1 MDSWMDQGCQQFQ
14 FPPQSSKPTAWQ
26 RDIMGNLQAR
36 SVGPS
41 HQYWTSNAGAHPPQS
56 YQYPSSDWQAR
67 ATSCKQIP
75 TGQHNP
81 NHWGVNGH
89 FQSGN
94 PQSTAGVGAQ
104 QGFPQ
109 NCPQSSAAQGP
120 TSIGLYQQVT
130 PGSTYTTAANS
141 FPHGHWSDTL
151 AYNTHNL
158 NHRQNSSQDRP
169 FSSVC
174 PPPEYFSAVNQSFRQ
189 MTTKSSSSQQAVSR
203 SQRAQPHHAP
213 VSRGQYNT
221 SSCSRADRLP
231 EHTSDRTSGRVITKI
246 AENLCKSVSSSHPAR
261 YYGKQYVSHSQNQSQ
276 NQNQNQSQNR
286 NQKQN
291 QNQSQNQNWSQN
303 QSQVRGSE
311 LNHHTQVAGN
321 DSHTFQSVPLCSTQS
336 SPKTTLSR
344 AAKRSKAPE
353 TKTKDSYQSPDQP
366 SRYASQPEYSS
377 PVFTAMSKGV
387 STGDSVDRSP
397 DCVGTRAVAVVQP
410 LLQESCHQDARH
422 NTSPDMTKQ
431 PPEPAATYEL
441 PRRKSQEFRKSPKKS
456 KQTTSEECET
466 SDPLGSA
473 DPLLDP
479 AADLTQNQ
487 PTGPEPAAADI
498 QDHQNVS
505 PALSEPAAEAPESV
519 VELSSVPT
527 IPHTPGMMMKLI
539 QELNEDNMN
548 HIRKSSHCSTAS
560 KLMDM
565 FWDGDLKIFVTYLK
579 KKVFSQIGYEA
590 DAFCREHV
598 TKDTVIMSGVKEDNW
613 KAVKG
618 HRILKHDE
626 VYTEPPYRPFWLIDN
641 EKLDDIEKEFG
652 LPWPLRRRLHTME
665 SDIQRDQ
672 GDSISEEILRDVSE
686 TVLALTEQEQ
696 VDLSGRKSSCSDE
709 TTSTKSATS
718 EESSDPY
725 GALEIKVLPPEEA
738 LLIFEQAVM
747 GTAAQSGSQ
756 ASCSAEAKLLEVVNL
771 TLRDLEQEGAAISP
785 VDQVSCLEEYQS
797 AKDPL
802 KDART
807 CKEEGQLEN
816 NKMHG
821 ISSDCMS
828 NPTEGED
835 PDPTEREHPD
845 PMEGEHPDPMEGEHP
860 DPTER
865 EHSDSME
872 REHSDPTEREHPDP
886 MEGEHPDPMEGEHP
900 DPMEGEHPD
909 HTERKHPDLMEGEHP
924 DPTKRE
930 HPDSMQGEHSDPTER
945 EHPDLMQGEH
955 SDPTE
960 REHPDSM
967 QGEHSDPTEREHPD
981 PMQGEHSDPTEREHP
996 DPMQGEHSDPTERE
1010 HPDSMQGE
1018 HPDLME
1024 GEHSDPTEREHPDLM
1039 EGEHPDPTKREHPDL
1054 MEGEHS
1060 DPTEREHPDL
1070 MQGEHSDP
1078 TEREHPDSMQGEH
1091 SDPTEREHPDPMQG
1105 EHSDPTEREHPDPM
1119 QGEHS
1124 DPTEREHPDSMQGE
1138 HPDLMEGEHS
1148 DPTEREHPD
1157 LMQGKHSDP
1166 TEREHPDSMQGEHSD
1181 PTEREHPDPMQGEHS
1196 DPTEREHP
1204 DSMQGE
1210 HPDPTE
1216 REHPDLMEGE
1226 HSDPTEREHPDL
1238 MEGEHPD
1245 PTKREHPDLME
1256 GEHSDPMEG
1265 EHPARVGGS
1274 CNTQTII
1281 YVETVDSLEN
1291 RETDSFQEV
1300 LNSSQFSDTLITEEM
1315 DNVLLGCEN
1324 IAPEP
1329 VDTDTPGR
1337 FTGLIQLSEKET
1349 RNLSLAEADR
1359 ESCSETDS
1367 LCSLKTREP
1376 AKLHTSLQAAQRK
1389 QEGLQDYVGSPNRSV
1404 KPLVQDAPSEKQKEL
1419 AGVIESKCSSFKYRT
1434 VKMALFGSSQQAQY
1448 STVGKMRHVFAS
1460 EAMSTRPPEVLSV
1473 SLSPLKRKINEAV
1486 PSEELSP
1493 VKLRIY
1499 ENWRK
1504 SLPPTQIRY
1513 KKFKSQKFLS
1523 SSSASPKKSDRTG
1536 RLKQPLYPEKRIYDV
1551 KVISGRGR
1559 LASNELKHRKEKRGR
1574 RRHAEKLTDQP
1585 HQDNIILK
1593 FSVLPETFSFRDEPH
1608 NTESTTDP
1616 APNTTEHA
1624 ERKHS
1629 NKSDIR
1635 EKGTWSKHS
1644 EKKYCPL
1651 MGKTSS
1657 IFQEFKKKYKKLSQ
1671 QE

>member
-26 RDIMGNLQAR
+26 RDTMGNLQAG

-41 HQYWTSNAGAHPPQS
+41 HQYWTSNAGAQPPQS

-94 PQSTAGVGAQ
+94 PQSTASVGAQ

-141 FPHGHWSDTL
+141 LPHGHWSDTL

-158 NHRQNSSQDRP
+158 NHRQNSSQDRS

-174 PPPEYFSAVNQSFRQ
+174 PPPEYFSAVNQSYRK

-246 AENLCKSVSSSHPAR
+246 AENQCKSVSSAHPAR

-286 NQKQN
+286 NQNQN

-377 PVFTAMSKGV
+377 PVFTAMFKGV
-387 STGDSVDRSP
+387 STGGSVDWSP
-397 DCVGTRAVAVVQP
+397 GCVGTRAVAVVQP
-410 LLQESCHQDARH
+410 LLQESCHQGARH

-519 VELSSVPT
+519 VELSSVPA

-598 TKDTVIMSGVKEDNW
+598 TKDTVIMSGVKEDDW

-771 TLRDLEQEGAAISP
+771 TLRDLEQEGTAISP

-807 CKEEGQLEN
+807 CEEEGQLEN
-816 NKMHG
+816 DKMHG

-845 PMEGEHPDPMEGEHP
+845 PMEGEHPDP
-860 DPTER
+860 
-865 EHSDSME
+865 
-872 REHSDPTEREHPDP
+872 TEREHPDP

-900 DPMEGEHPD
+900 DPMEGEH
-909 HTERKHPDLMEGEHP
+909 
-924 DPTKRE
+924 
-930 HPDSMQGEHSDPTER
+930 SDPTER
-945 EHPDLMQGEH
+945 EHPDH
-955 SDPTE
+955 TE
-960 REHPDSM
+960 
-967 QGEHSDPTEREHPD
+967 
-981 PMQGEHSDPTEREHP
+981 
-996 DPMQGEHSDPTERE
+996 
-1010 HPDSMQGE
+1010 GE
-1018 HPDLME
+1018 HPDLI
-1024 GEHSDPTEREHPDLM
+1024 
-1039 EGEHPDPTKREHPDL
+1039 EGEHPDLIE
-1054 MEGEHS
+1054 
-1060 DPTEREHPDL
+1060 
-1070 MQGEHSDP
+1070 
-1078 TEREHPDSMQGEH
+1078 
-1091 SDPTEREHPDPMQG
+1091 
-1105 EHSDPTEREHPDPM
+1105 
-1119 QGEHS
+1119 
-1124 DPTEREHPDSMQGE
+1124 GE
-1138 HPDLMEGEHS
+1138 HPDLI
-1148 DPTEREHPD
+1148 
-1157 LMQGKHSDP
+1157 
-1166 TEREHPDSMQGEHSD
+1166 
-1181 PTEREHPDPMQGEHS
+1181 
-1196 DPTEREHP
+1196 
-1204 DSMQGE
+1204 
-1210 HPDPTE
+1210 
-1216 REHPDLMEGE
+1216 
-1226 HSDPTEREHPDL
+1226 
-1238 MEGEHPD
+1238 EGEHPD
-1245 PTKREHPDLME
+1245 LI
-1256 GEHSDPMEG
+1256 EG
-1265 EHPARVGGS
+1265 EHPARVGDS
-1274 CNTQTII
+1274 CNTQAII
-1281 YVETVDSLEN
+1281 YMETVDSLDN
-1291 RETDSFQEV
+1291 RDTDSFQEV
-1300 LNSSQFSDTLITEEM
+1300 LNSSQFNDT
-1315 DNVLLGCEN
+1315 
-1324 IAPEP
+1324 
-1329 VDTDTPGR
+1329 
-1337 FTGLIQLSEKET
+1337 
-1349 RNLSLAEADR
+1349 
-1359 ESCSETDS
+1359 
-1367 LCSLKTREP
+1367 
-1376 AKLHTSLQAAQRK
+1376 HTSLQAVQRK

-1419 AGVIESKCSSFKYRT
+1419 AGVIESKYSSFKCRT
-1434 VKMALFGSSQQAQY
+1434 VKLALFGSSQQAQY
-1448 STVGKMRHVFAS
+1448 STVGKMSHVFAS

-1473 SLSPLKRKINEAV
+1473 SLSPLKRKINKAV

-1523 SSSASPKKSDRTG
+1523 LSSASPKKSDRTG

-1644 EKKYCPL
+1644 EKKYRPL